1 MARNF
6 VDPWQN
12 ILGPTGRLLVGR
24 LTFLEPDTSGNLK
37 EIYDVDGQP
46 LENPVYTSIYGLPKH
61 QVLLGDSDYKIQF
74 EAYIGNGNME
84 NDENASNWLLYK
96 TVISKNGSLSVDDGS
111 ISIRTIATMD
121 QLKAMGGMQDGDV
134 IELIGYNAAGD
145 SGMSRLYIWDAD
157 ATNTDDGGAIISSS
171 TTSVGRWK
179 LVVPGTYVDVRWF
192 GDIPDKTAKTQ
203 ATTTS
208 NVGQRVKAATF
219 ANGVH
224 KDLYFP
230 AGYYYFAGANTVSV
244 DKNIILDKMV
254 RFCVKEG
261 TTGTLVKAEEI
272 QGNTDYLFIREYGAE
287 HIGGY
292 NIQADWIDT
301 SWYFSDKASATGAKF
316 GYTIER
322 NLRSPL
328 VFTNTTVRVLTLQP
342 GDATYDSCLIESNE
356 KIDRGTFR
364 NMDINTSW
372 FVDNWQDSNMHF
384 ENCTVKLANCRSA
397 DEYIRVK
404 NLLADYTYGDLGEQQ
419 LHNATVHGGCVIEN
433 CYGSVTVT
441 GNGGVELHN
450 ASLTLSG
457 MTANNS
463 INAVD
468 SWLTIPANIVVQ
480 NIQYRRGSLS
490 GNVTVQVLQNSYF
503 ENVDIYPAINCL
515 GTDTTFIR
523 CEIHGYV
530 QGTNLVLRNNNCYNT
545 IDQRDVNGVITINC
559 VGNLFYTTSQGVPSR
574 HYVHATTPESV
585 VNGIWTHNGSSY
597 DHVHWIRLDRTNLK
611 YQDRDHHYTYAGNS
625 EPYLMKWSGRNHPMQ
640 FYKYSGYR
648 VDSSRGAGVFST
660 TTIPFL
666 FFNLRT
672 RVITA
677 VNRQRYWKMF
687 TVGRGYLMRSG
698 HIGSND
704 LSFGIMEGDY
714 RDYKCGEVPVQW
726 TWGSH
731 TSKVQNDLIAYAH
744 CVSIDGDGEAEY
756 NASFENVDQ
765 DHTQSDFSQGVEIG
779 IYPSSEWGSSHPTEH
794 WAVYPDTI
802 YRETA
807 TLCVYIDP
815 DFSTYNNPQVM
826 ET

>member
-1 MARNF
+1 MRNF

-74 EAYIGNGNME
+74 EAYVGNGNME
-84 NDENASNWLLYK
+84 NDENATNWMLYK
-96 TVISKNGSLSVDDGS
+96 TVVSKNGSLSVDDGS
-111 ISIRTIATMD
+111 VSIRTIATMD
-121 QLKAMGGMQDGDV
+121 QLKAMGGMEDGDV

-145 SGMSRLYIWDAD
+145 SGMSRLYIWDASS
-157 ATNTDDGGAIISSS
+157 TSTDDGGAIISSS

-192 GDIPDKTAKTQ
+192 GDIPDKTARTQ

-219 ANGVH
+219 ANNVH

-230 AGYYYFAGANTVSV
+230 AGFYYFAGANTVSV

-272 QGNTDYLFIREYGAE
+272 QGNTDWLFIREYGAD

-301 SWYFSDKASATGAKF
+301 SWYFSDKSAASGAKF

-342 GDATYDSCLIESNE
+342 GNATYDSCLIESNE

-372 FVDNWQDSNMHF
+372 FVDNWQDGNMHF

-404 NLLADYTYGDLGEQQ
+404 NLLADYTYGDCGEQQ
-419 LHNATVHGGCVIEN
+419 LHNATIHGGGVIEN

-441 GNGGVELHN
+441 GTGGIELHN
-450 ASLTLSG
+450 ASLTITGLTS
-457 MTANNS
+457 NNS

-468 SWLTIPANIVVQ
+468 SWLTIPSNTVMQ
-480 NIQYRRGSLS
+480 NIQFRRGALQ
-490 GNVTVQVLQNSYF
+490 GNVTIQVLQNSFF
-503 ENVDIYPAINCL
+503 ENVDIYTAINCL
-515 GTDTTFIR
+515 GTDTTFSR
-523 CEIHGYV
+523 CDIWGYI
-530 QGTNLVLRNNNCYNT
+530 QGTNITINDNRIHNQ
-545 IDQRDVNGVITINC
+545 IDQRDTNGIINVNC
-559 VGNLFYTTSQGVPSR
+559 VGNMFYFTSLGIPAQ
-574 HYVHATTPESV
+574 HYVHATTPDTV
-585 VNGIWTHNGSSY
+585 VKGIWIGNGSTY
-597 DHVHWIRLDRTNLK
+597 DTAHWIRLDRTNLK
-611 YQDRDHHYTYAGNS
+611 VQDNDHQYTYAKNA
-625 EPYLMKWSGRNHPMQ
+625 EPYLMKWSGRNRPLK
-640 FYKYSGYR
+640 FAKYGGYWT
-648 VDSSRGAGVFST
+648 SPQRGVGIYAT
-660 TTIPFL
+660 TTIPFIFMNYRDRL
-666 FFNLRT
+666 
-672 RVITA
+672 IYA
-677 VNRQRYWKMF
+677 VPRQLYWKAF
-687 TVGRGYLMRSG
+687 SVGRGFLARSG
-698 HIGSND
+698 HLESNNIHV
-704 LSFGIMEGDY
+704 GIMEGDY
-714 RDYKCGEVPVQW
+714 VDHKNGNCCVFW
-726 TWGSH
+726 TWGTKRYQANAILDGKSFGAA
-731 TSKVQNDLIAYAH
+731 SM
-744 CVSIDGDGEAEY
+744 VSRDGAGIAEY
-756 NASFENVDQ
+756 NVSFEQADTV
-765 DHTQSDFSQGVEIG
+765 HGEYSYGVEIG
-779 IYPSSEWGSSHPTEH
+779 NLPSSDWQSNSDVTSF
-794 WAVYPDTI
+794 ATYPGQTNGYAFI
-802 YRETA
+802 FVM
-807 TLCVYIDP
+807 LDP
-815 DFSTYNNPQVM
+815 DFSTGTNPGEV
-826 ET
+826 

>member
-1 MARNF
+1 MRNF

-24 LTFLEPDTSGNLK
+24 LTFLEPDTSGDLK

-46 LENPVYTSIYGLPKH
+46 LENPVYTSTYGLPKH

-121 QLKAMGGMQDGDV
+121 QLKAMGGMKDGDV

-145 SGMSRLYIWDAD
+145 SGMSRLYIWDANS
-157 ATNTDDGGAIISSS
+157 TSTDDGGAIISSN

-219 ANGVH
+219 ANSVH

-301 SWYFSDKASATGAKF
+301 AWYFSDKANATGAKF
-316 GYTIER
+316 GYTVER
-322 NLRSPL
+322 ALRSPL
-328 VFTNTTVRVLTLQP
+328 VFSNTTVRVLTLQP
-342 GDATYDSCLIESNE
+342 GNATYDNCLIESNK
-356 KIDRGTFR
+356 KIDQGTFR

-419 LHNATVHGGCVIEN
+419 LHNAIVHGGCVIEN

-450 ASLTLSG
+450 ASLTVSG

-468 SWLTIPANIVVQ
+468 SWLTIPANAVMQ
-480 NIQYRRGSLS
+480 NIQFRRGALQ
-490 GNVTVQVLQNSYF
+490 GNVTIQVLQNSFF
-503 ENVDIYPAINCL
+503 ENVDVYTAINCL
-515 GTDTTFIR
+515 GTDTTFSR
-523 CEIHGYV
+523 CDIWGYV
-530 QGTNLVLRNNNCYNT
+530 TGTNITIHDNRIHNQ
-545 IDQRDVNGVITINC
+545 IDQRDVNGVINVNC
-559 VGNLFYTTSQGVPSR
+559 VGNMFYNTAQGIPAR
-574 HYVHATTPESV
+574 HYVHATTANSIV
-585 VNGIWTHNGSSY
+585 SGIWSKNGSSY
-597 DHVHWIRLDRTNLK
+597 DTIHWIRLDRTNLQ
-611 YQDRDHHYTYAGNS
+611 YQDCAHHYTYAGNS
-625 EPYLMKWSGRNHPMQ
+625 EPYLMKWSGRNHPMT
-640 FYKYSGYR
+640 FKRYSGHWSDR
-648 VDSSRGAGVFST
+648 QVGTGIFAT
-660 TTIPFL
+660 TNIPFC
-666 FFNLRT
+666 FYNDRE
-672 RVITA
+672 RSIT
-677 VNRQRYWKMF
+677 VVPRQRFWRMF
-687 TVGRGYLMRSG
+687 TVGRGYLMRTGRIMSRPIT
-698 HIGSND
+698 IGI
-704 LSFGIMEGDY
+704 LEGDY
-714 RDYKCGEVPVQW
+714 NDHTNGEVPTVW
-726 TWGSH
+726 TWGCEDY
-731 TSKVQNDLIAYAH
+731 TVKTLNDGAKFGCMQAV
-744 CVSIDGDGEAEY
+744 CRDPDGEAAYEC
-756 NASFENVDQ
+756 SFEGANVT
-765 DHTQSDFSQGVEIG
+765 HGEFSYGMVIG
-779 IYPSSEWGSSHPTEH
+779 YYPSKQWNSGSDHDRWP
-794 WAVYPDTI
+794 VYP
-802 YRETA
+802 A
-807 TLCVYIDP
+807 TPYSITLFIMIDP
-815 DFSTYNNPQVM
+815 DFSTYNNGQDFA
-826 ET
+826 

>member
-84 NDENASNWLLYK
+84 NDENATNWLLYK
-96 TVISKNGSLSVDDGS
+96 TVISKNGSLSVDDSS
-111 ISIRTIATMD
+111 ISIRTIATMN
-121 QLKAMGGMQDGDV
+121 QLKALGGMEDGDV
-134 IELIGYNAAGD
+134 VELIGYNEAGD
-145 SGMSRLYIWDAD
+145 SGMSRLYIWNASST
-157 ATNTDDGGAIISSS
+157 ATDDGGAIISSS

-192 GDIPDKTAKTQ
+192 GDIPDSTAKTQ

-219 ANGVH
+219 ANSVH

-230 AGYYYFAGANTVSV
+230 AGFYYFAGANTVSV

-292 NIQADWIDT
+292 DVQADWIDT
-301 SWYFSDKASATGAKF
+301 AWYFSDKAAATGAKF

-328 VFTNTTVRVLTLQP
+328 VFSNTTVRVLTLQP

-356 KIDRGTFR
+356 KIDQGTFR

-404 NLLADYTYGDLGEQQ
+404 NLLGDYTYGDLGEQQ
-419 LHNATVHGGCVIEN
+419 LHNATIHGGCVLEN
-433 CYGSVTVT
+433 CYGSATVT
-441 GNGGVELHN
+441 GIGGVELHN

-457 MTANNS
+457 LTSNNS
-463 INAVD
+463 LNAID

-490 GNVTVQVLQNSYF
+490 GNVTVQVLQDSYF
-503 ENVDIYPAINCL
+503 ENVDIYTAINCL
-515 GTDTTFIR
+515 GTDTTFSR
-523 CEIHGYV
+523 CDINALV
-530 QGTNLVLRNNNCYNT
+530 DATDITLTNNQIYASVR
-545 IDQRDVNGVITINC
+545 QRDNNGVINVKCT
-559 VGNLFYTTSQGVPSR
+559 GNMFHLTRNGTTAQ
-574 HYVHATTPESV
+574 HYIAALTPESIV
-585 VNGIWTHNGSSY
+585 SGVWIGNGSSY
-597 DHVHWIRLDRTNLK
+597 DTAHWIKLDRTNLK
-611 YQDRDHHYTYAGNS
+611 FQDRDHHYTYAGNS

-648 VDSSRGAGVFST
+648 VDSSRGAGIFST
-660 TTIPFL
+660 TTIPFV

-672 RVITA
+672 RMITV
-677 VNRQRYWKMF
+677 VNRQQYWKMF
-687 TVGRGYLMRSG
+687 TVGRGFLMRSG

-731 TSKVQNDLIAYAH
+731 TSTVQNDLIAYAT
-744 CVSIDGDGEAEY
+744 CSSLDGNGEAEY
-756 NASFENVDQ
+756 KVSFEPANT
-765 DHTQSDFSQGVEIG
+765 DHTQSNFSQGVEIG

-802 YRETA
+802 YREIA

-815 DFSTYNNPQVM
+815 DFSTINTSQTVS
-826 ET
+826 

>member
-1 MARNF
+1 MRNF

-46 LENPVYTSIYGLPKH
+46 LENPVYTSTYGLPKH
-61 QVLLGDSDYKIQF
+61 QVLLDDSDYKIQF

-84 NDENASNWLLYK
+84 NDENATNWLLYK
-96 TVISKNGSLSVDDGS
+96 TVISKNGSLSVDDNS
-111 ISIRTIATMD
+111 ISIRTIATMN
-121 QLKAMGGMQDGDV
+121 QLKALGGMEDGDV
-134 IELIGYNAAGD
+134 IELIGYNEAGD
-145 SGMSRLYIWDAD
+145 SGMSRLYIWNANST
-157 ATNTDDGGAIISSS
+157 ATDDGGAIISSS

-192 GDIPDKTAKTQ
+192 GDIPDRTAKTQ

-219 ANGVH
+219 ANSVH

-230 AGYYYFAGANTVSV
+230 AGFYYFAGANTVSV

-292 NIQADWIDT
+292 NVQADWIDT
-301 SWYFSDKASATGAKF
+301 AWYFSDKSTATGAKF

-322 NLRSPL
+322 ALRSPL

-342 GDATYDSCLIESNE
+342 GNATYNGCLIESNK
-356 KIDRGTFR
+356 KIDQGTFQ

-372 FVDNWQDSNMHF
+372 FVDNWQDSDMHF
-384 ENCTVKLANCRSA
+384 ENCTVKLANCRNA

-404 NLLADYTYGDLGEQQ
+404 NLLGDYTYGDLGEQQ
-419 LHNATVHGGCVIEN
+419 LHNATIHGGCVLEN

-450 ASLTLSG
+450 ASLTLTGLTS
-457 MTANNS
+457 NNS
-463 INAVD
+463 LNAID
-468 SWLTIPANIVVQ
+468 SWLTIPANVALQ

-490 GNVTVQVLQNSYF
+490 GSVTVQVLQNSYF

-523 CEIHGYV
+523 CELHGYV
-530 QGTNLVLRNNNCYNT
+530 QGTNLVLRNNNCYST

-559 VGNLFYTTSQGVPSR
+559 VGNLFYTTTQGIPAR
-574 HYVHATTPESV
+574 HYVHATTPETV
-585 VNGIWTHNGSSY
+585 VNGIWSHNGSSY

-648 VDSSRGAGVFST
+648 VDSSRGEGVFST

-677 VNRQRYWKMF
+677 VNRQQYWKMF

-704 LSFGIMEGDY
+704 LAFGIMEGDY
-714 RDYKCGEVPVQW
+714 RDYDCGDVPVQW

-731 TSKVQNDLIAYAH
+731 TSKVQNELIAYAT
-744 CVSIDGDGEAEY
+744 CSSLDGNGEADY
-756 NASFENVDQ
+756 NVSFEPADT
-765 DHTQSDFSQGVEIG
+765 DHTQSEFSQGVEIG
-779 IYPSSEWGSSHPTEH
+779 NYPSSEWGSSHPTEH

-802 YRETA
+802 YREIA

>member
-1 MARNF
+1 MRNF

-84 NDENASNWLLYK
+84 NDENATNWLLYK
-96 TVISKNGSLSVDDGS
+96 TVISKNGSLSVDDNS
-111 ISIRTIATMD
+111 ISIRTIATMN
-121 QLKAMGGMQDGDV
+121 QLKALGGMEDGDV
-134 IELIGYNAAGD
+134 VELIGYNEAGD
-145 SGMSRLYIWDAD
+145 SGMSRLYIWNANST
-157 ATNTDDGGAIISSS
+157 ATDDGGAIISSS

-179 LVVPGTYVDVRWF
+179 LVVPGTYIDVRWF
-192 GDIPDKTAKTQ
+192 GDIPDSTAKTQ

-219 ANGVH
+219 ANSVH

-230 AGYYYFAGANTVSV
+230 AGFYYFAGANTVSV

-292 NIQADWIDT
+292 DVQADWIDT
-301 SWYFSDKASATGAKF
+301 AWYFSDKAHASGAKF

-322 NLRSPL
+322 ALRSPL
-328 VFTNTTVRVLTLQP
+328 VFSNTTVRVLTLQP
-342 GDATYDSCLIESNE
+342 GNATYDSCLIESNE
-356 KIDRGTFR
+356 KIDQGTFR

-372 FVDNWQDSNMHF
+372 FVDNWQDSDMHF

-404 NLLADYTYGDLGEQQ
+404 NLLGDYTYGDLGEQQ
-419 LHNATVHGGCVIEN
+419 LHNATIHGGCVLEN
-433 CYGSVTVT
+433 CYGSATVT
-441 GNGGVELHN
+441 GIGGVELHN

-457 MTANNS
+457 LTSNNS
-463 INAVD
+463 LNAID
-468 SWLTIPANIVVQ
+468 SWLTIPANIVLQ

-490 GNVTVQVLQNSYF
+490 GSVTVQVLQNSYF

-515 GTDTTFIR
+515 GTDTTFSR

-530 QGTNLVLRNNNCYNT
+530 QGTNIVLRNNNCYST

-559 VGNLFYTTSQGVPSR
+559 VGNLFYTTTQGIPAR

-687 TVGRGYLMRSG
+687 TVGRGFLMRSG

-704 LSFGIMEGDY
+704 LAFGIMEGDY
-714 RDYKCGEVPVQW
+714 RDYTCGDVPVQW

-731 TSKVQNDLIAYAH
+731 TNKVQNDLIAYAH
-744 CVSIDGDGEAEY
+744 CVSLDGDGEAEY
-756 NASFENVDQ
+756 KASFEYTDQ
-765 DHTQSDFSQGVEIG
+765 DHTQSEFSQGVEIG
-779 IYPSSEWGSSHPTEH
+779 NYPSNQWGSSHPTEH

-815 DFSTYNNPQVM
+815 DFSTFNNPQVM